1 MCLTE
6 YDEEEF
12 KRVCREDGYTDGLA
26 EGELKGAQQ
35 KTLEVAKS
43 LYANKAPISLIANS
57 LHMTEEQVKEIVQ
70 GVTVTV

>member
-35 KTLEVAKS
+35 KTLEVAINLLKMKKLS
-43 LYANKAPISLIANS
+43 PEEIA
-57 LHMTEEQVKEIVQ
+57 QVQ
-70 GVTVTV
+70 GLPLKKVLKLKKSITE